1 MLTNTRFCLSPLPGR
16 VRRHPIKCVMM
27 FNYMQIIINIFSCI
41 LFVYF
46 IHQIYVFKFTH
57 KYTSVPPYFA
67 PHRSKGAPNHTKS
80 LIFIH
85 NVAYFAQ
92 N

>member
-27 FNYMQIIINIFSCI
+27 FNNMQIIINIFSCI

-57 KYTSVPPYFA
+57 KYTSSRLILPRIGP
-67 PHRSKGAPNHTKS
+67 KGRLIIPNH
-80 LIFIH
+80 
-85 NVAYFAQ
+85 
-92 N
+92 

>member
-1 MLTNTRFCLSPLPGR
+1 
-16 VRRHPIKCVMM
+16 M
-27 FNYMQIIINIFSCI
+27 FNNMQIIINIFSCI

-67 PHRSKGAPNHTKS
+67 PHRSIWAFDHTNS

-92 N
+92 NKKSTPFHKEVDGNLNLNLIL